1 MLDPRG
7 TVLMASLNR
16 LLLWRRPLGTAR
28 LSAWG
33 IAWLLTVSLAGPVPG
48 DDADEPAGGDEA
60 VAGEA
65 SASLDTEVFARFSP
79 EVQAI
84 IAAGRRDTQVQDHL
98 DHLCNRIGPRLTGS
112 DNLQVAV
119 EWAESRFRE
128 LGLEQVRLEP
138 WGEVP
143 VGFNRGPWQGRMV
156 EPQEL
161 TLQFGTY
168 AWTAGT
174 RGRQQ
179 GRALLAPESADQVAE
194 LAERLDGAWV
204 LVPSPP
210 RGRGGRGGR
219 GGQADE
225 ARQAYDQ
232 LMAAIQEQPILGL
245 IRSTQTDLVLTGGNF
260 RISWDELPSLPT
272 INLQQS
278 QYQAIVEL
286 LEQDQEVVL
295 EFDIRNHFRRGPIPQ
310 YNVIADIPGTEFP
323 DQYVIVGGHIDSWD
337 GATGATDN
345 AAGVSTTLEAARILA
360 GSGIAPRRTIR
371 FMLWTGEEQGL
382 LGSRAYVTANP
393 EEVQRVSAVLVHD
406 GGTNYVSGIR
416 VLESMVEDMERI
428 FEPAGLLDP
437 RTPFEVI
444 KVDALR
450 PGSSDHDSFL
460 RVGVPG
466 FFWRQSG
473 RAVYRQTH
481 HTQYDTFE
489 VVVPEYQQHSALV
502 IALGAFG
509 IAQLDDLLPRE

>member
-1 MLDPRG
+1 M
-7 TVLMASLNR
+7 LMARLNR
-16 LLLWRRPLGTAR
+16 LVRFRSVCSTR
-28 LSAWG
+28 LVSAWG
-33 IAWLLTVSLAGPVPG
+33 LLSLLICVLAGPLW
-48 DDADEPAGGDEA
+48 ADESSGTPEGDEEVA
-60 VAGEA
+60 VDAETVVD
-65 SASLDTEVFARFSP
+65 SERLARFSP

-84 IAAGRRDTQVQDHL
+84 IAAGRRDSQVQDHL
-98 DHLCNRIGPRLTGS
+98 DQLCNRIGPRLTGS

-128 LGLEQVRLEP
+128 LGVEQVRLDA

-156 EPQEL
+156 EPEEL

-179 GRALLAPESADQVAE
+179 GRALLAPDSAEQVAE
-194 LAERLDGAWV
+194 LAERLEGAWV

-219 GGQADE
+219 GSQADE
-225 ARQAYDQ
+225 AREAYDQ
-232 LMAAIQEQPILGL
+232 LLTAIQEQPILGL

-260 RISWDELPSLPT
+260 RISWDQLPT
-272 INLQQS
+272 LPAINLQQS

-295 EFDIRNHFRRGPIPQ
+295 EFDIRNHFRRGPITQ

-345 AAGVSTTLEAARILA
+345 AAGVATTLEAARILA
-360 GSGIAPRRTIR
+360 EAGVAPRRTIR

-382 LGSRAYVTANP
+382 LGSRAYVAANP
-393 EEVQRVSAVLVHD
+393 DEVQRVSAVLVHD

-416 VLESMVEDMERI
+416 VLESMLEDMERI

-502 IALGAFG
+502 IALGAYG